1 MEFNEKNKSAKKP
14 NSEKNETILLEFREP
29 EDVIDVIKIN
39 EKILEATEEY
49 LKKAKGDKQD

>member
-14 NSEKNETILLEFREP
+14 NSGKNETILLEFHEP